1 MTPFTPFLIVTSLY
15 EVLVE
20 GWSMMTSFIPLLI
33 VTSLYEVFIDVMEYD
48 DTFHTFSHCDLTV

>member
-20 GWSMMTSFIPLLI
+20 GMK
-33 VTSLYEVFIDVMEYD
+33 YEVIV
-48 DTFHTFSHCDLTV
+48 HTSVNEKRYEKYHRTPSRQ